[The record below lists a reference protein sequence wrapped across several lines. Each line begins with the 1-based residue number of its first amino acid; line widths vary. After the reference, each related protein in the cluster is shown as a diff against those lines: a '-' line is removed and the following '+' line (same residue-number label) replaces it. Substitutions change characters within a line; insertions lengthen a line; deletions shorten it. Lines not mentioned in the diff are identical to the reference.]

1 MNLSEAILNRASLLL
16 GTNKMQRLSD
26 CKVIIFGVGGV
37 GSWTAESLI
46 RSGIIH
52 LTIVDSDRVCVTN
65 VNRQAMATT
74 KTIGM
79 VKVDAMKERLLA
91 INPAAQINAIQDI
104 YTAETANNYDLSQYD
119 VIVDAIDSLKDKAL
133 LIINA
138 CKTKAF
144 FVSSMGAA
152 LKIDPTK
159 VHVAEFWK
167 VKGCPLGHALRK
179 KLKHNKTMPE
189 RKFPCVYSEELL
201 TNLGNAHTCGT
212 SGCMCPKNK
221 IGTGR
226 ADLEDHE
233 WCSSKAQING
243 SLMHITAIFG
253 LTIAGLIM
261 QEITKE
267 PDENSDTATSN

>member
-1 MNLSEAILNRASLLL
+1 MDISEAILNRATLLL
-16 GTNKMQRLSD
+16 GDENMQRLSER
-26 CKVIIFGVGGV
+26 KVIIFGVGGV

-46 RSGIIH
+46 RSGIMH

-74 KTIGM
+74 TTIGR

-91 INPAAQINAIQDI
+91 INPNAQIVAIQDI

-119 VIVDAIDSLKDKAL
+119 VVVDAIDSLKDKAL
-133 LIINA
+133 LILNV

-152 LKIDPTK
+152 LKMDPTK
-159 VHVAEFWK
+159 VQVAEFWK

-179 KLKHNKTMPE
+179 KFKYNRTLPS
-189 RKFPCVYSEELL
+189 RKFPCVYSEEVLP
-201 TNLGNAHTCGT
+201 NLGEARTCGT
-212 SGCMCPKNK
+212 SACMCPKNK
-221 IGTGR
+221 VGAGR
-226 ADLEDHE
+226 ADLENHE

-253 LTIAGLIM
+253 LTIAGLILQKLTA
-261 QEITKE
+261 QE
-267 PDENSDTATSN
+267 

>member
-1 MNLSEAILNRASLLL
+1 MDISEAILNRAALLL
-16 GTNKMQRLSD
+16 GDENMQRLSER
-26 CKVIIFGVGGV
+26 KVIIFGVGGV

-46 RSGIIH
+46 RSGIMH

-74 KTIGM
+74 TTIGR

-91 INPAAQINAIQDI
+91 INPNAQIVAIQDI

-119 VIVDAIDSLKDKAL
+119 VVVDAIDSLKDKAL
-133 LIINA
+133 LILNA

-152 LKIDPTK
+152 LKMDPTK
-159 VHVAEFWK
+159 VQVAEFWK

-179 KLKHNKTMPE
+179 KFKYNRTLPS
-189 RKFPCVYSEELL
+189 RKFPCVYSEEVLP
-201 TNLGNAHTCGT
+201 NLGEARTCGT
-212 SGCMCPKNK
+212 SACMCPKNK
-221 IGTGR
+221 VGAGR
-226 ADLEDHE
+226 ADLENHE

-253 LTIAGLIM
+253 LTIAGLILQKLTA
-261 QEITKE
+261 QE
-267 PDENSDTATSN
+267 

>member
-1 MNLSEAILNRASLLL
+1 MDISEAILNRATLLL
-16 GTNKMQRLSD
+16 GDENMQRLSER
-26 CKVIIFGVGGV
+26 KVIIFGVGGV

-46 RSGIIH
+46 RSGIMH

-74 KTIGM
+74 TTIGR

-91 INPAAQINAIQDI
+91 INPNAQIVAIQDI

-119 VIVDAIDSLKDKAL
+119 VVVDAIDSLKDKAL
-133 LIINA
+133 LILNA

-152 LKIDPTK
+152 LKMDPTK
-159 VHVAEFWK
+159 VQVAEFWK

-179 KLKHNKTMPE
+179 KFKYNRTLPS
-189 RKFPCVYSEELL
+189 RKFPCVYSEEVLP
-201 TNLGNAHTCGT
+201 NLGEARTCGT
-212 SGCMCPKNK
+212 SACMCPKNK
-221 IGTGR
+221 VGTGR
-226 ADLEDHE
+226 ADLENHE

-253 LTIAGLIM
+253 LTIAGLILQKLTA
-261 QEITKE
+261 QE
-267 PDENSDTATSN
+267 

>member
-1 MNLSEAILNRASLLL
+1 MDISEAILNRATLLL
-16 GTNKMQRLSD
+16 GDENMQRLSERQ
-26 CKVIIFGVGGV
+26 VIIFGVGGV

-46 RSGIIH
+46 RSGIMH

-74 KTIGM
+74 TTIGR

-91 INPAAQINAIQDI
+91 INPNAQIVAIQDI

-119 VIVDAIDSLKDKAL
+119 VVVDAIDSLKDKAL
-133 LIINA
+133 LILNA

-152 LKIDPTK
+152 LKMDPTK
-159 VHVAEFWK
+159 VQVAEFWK

-179 KLKHNKTMPE
+179 KFKYNRTLPS
-189 RKFPCVYSEELL
+189 RKFPCVYSEEVLP
-201 TNLGNAHTCGT
+201 NLGEARTCGT
-212 SGCMCPKNK
+212 SACMCPKNK
-221 IGTGR
+221 VAAGR
-226 ADLEDHE
+226 ADLENHE

-253 LTIAGLIM
+253 LTIAGLILQKLTA
-261 QEITKE
+261 QE
-267 PDENSDTATSN
+267 

>member
-1 MNLSEAILNRASLLL
+1 MDISEAILNRATLLL
-16 GTNKMQRLSD
+16 GDENMQRLSER
-26 CKVIIFGVGGV
+26 KVIIFGVGGV

-46 RSGIIH
+46 RSGIMH

-74 KTIGM
+74 TTIGR

-91 INPAAQINAIQDI
+91 INPNAQIVAIQDI

-119 VIVDAIDSLKDKAL
+119 VVVDAIDSLKDKAL
-133 LIINA
+133 LILNA

-152 LKIDPTK
+152 LKMDPTK
-159 VHVAEFWK
+159 VQVAEFWK

-179 KLKHNKTMPE
+179 KFKYNRTLPS
-189 RKFPCVYSEELL
+189 RKFPCVYSEEVLP
-201 TNLGNAHTCGT
+201 NLGEARTCGT
-212 SGCMCPKNK
+212 SACMCPKNK
-221 IGTGR
+221 VGAGR
-226 ADLEDHE
+226 ADLENHE

-253 LTIAGLIM
+253 LTIAGLILQKLTA
-261 QEITKE
+261 QE
-267 PDENSDTATSN
+267 

>member
-1 MNLSEAILNRASLLL
+1 MDISEAILNRATLLL
-16 GTNKMQRLSD
+16 GDENMQRLSER
-26 CKVIIFGVGGV
+26 KVIIFGVGGV

-46 RSGIIH
+46 RSGIMH

-74 KTIGM
+74 TTIGR

-91 INPAAQINAIQDI
+91 INPNAQIVAIQDI

-119 VIVDAIDSLKDKAL
+119 VVVDAIDSLKDKAL
-133 LIINA
+133 LILNA

-152 LKIDPTK
+152 LKMDPTK
-159 VHVAEFWK
+159 VQVAEFWK

-179 KLKHNKTMPE
+179 KFKYNRTLPS
-189 RKFPCVYSEELL
+189 RKFPCVYSEEVLP
-201 TNLGNAHTCGT
+201 NLGAARTCGT
-212 SGCMCPKNK
+212 SACMCPKNK
-221 IGTGR
+221 VGAGR
-226 ADLEDHE
+226 ADLENHE

-253 LTIAGLIM
+253 LTIAGLILQKLTA
-261 QEITKE
+261 QE
-267 PDENSDTATSN
+267 

>member
-1 MNLSEAILNRASLLL
+1 MDISEAILNRATLLL
-16 GTNKMQRLSD
+16 GDENMQRLSER
-26 CKVIIFGVGGV
+26 KVIIFGVGGV

-46 RSGIIH
+46 RSGIMH

-74 KTIGM
+74 TTIGR

-91 INPAAQINAIQDI
+91 INPNAQIVAIQDI

-119 VIVDAIDSLKDKAL
+119 VVVDAIDSLKDKAL
-133 LIINA
+133 LILNA

-152 LKIDPTK
+152 LKMDPTK
-159 VHVAEFWK
+159 VQVAEFWK

-179 KLKHNKTMPE
+179 KFKYNRTLPS
-189 RKFPCVYSEELL
+189 RKFPCVYSEEVLP
-201 TNLGNAHTCGT
+201 NLGEAHTCGT
-212 SGCMCPKNK
+212 SACMCPKNK
-221 IGTGR
+221 VGAGR
-226 ADLEDHE
+226 ADLENHE

-253 LTIAGLIM
+253 LTIAGLILQKLTA
-261 QEITKE
+261 QE
-267 PDENSDTATSN
+267 